1 MKTNASQNAQL
12 YTEFGEM
19 NKLRQQ
25 AKDKDPEAL
34 QAVAEQFEQLFMNMM
49 MKSMRQANDAFA
61 SDNPLN
67 SSKVKFYQD
76 MADTQLTK
84 DLSESGGIGLADIIV
99 KQLSAGY
106 GIEMNSDT
114 DDSDTRTNLTDSEQ
128 MLSRAFDSTASA
140 AASAILGQAQQRSA
154 RDATSAASDVST
166 VAKAGNAASVAEK
179 LPGSFDSPEAF
190 VESLLP
196 IAEKIADELGVDPK
210 VLLAQAALETGWGK
224 HVIQQDNGRSSYN
237 LFNIKADSRWNG
249 EQAQVSTLEYRDG
262 VAQREQASF
271 RSYDSYEDSF
281 KDYVS
286 FLKGSP
292 RYQEALQQ
300 AANPFA
306 YVDALQQAGYATD
319 PEYSNKISRIFSGE
333 LISKAESTASLSN
346 NDGLNSKE
354 S

>member
-12 YTEFGEM
+12 YTEFNEM

-25 AKDKDPEAL
+25 AKDKDPAAL

-49 MKSMRQANDAFA
+49 MKSMRQANDAFS

-106 GIEMNSDT
+106 GIELDAESDKAEEKN
-114 DDSDTRTNLTDSEQ
+114 NLSESEQ
-128 MLSRAFDSTASA
+128 LLSRAFDSTASA
-140 AASAILGQAQQRSA
+140 AASAILGQAQQRP
-154 RDATSAASDVST
+154 ASEKAEPVTAVSE
-166 VAKAGNAASVAEK
+166 AEK
-179 LPGSFDSPEAF
+179 VIAVNEQLPGRFDTPEAF
-190 VESLLP
+190 VESLMP
-196 IAEKIADELGVDPK
+196 IAEKVAGELGVDPK

-224 HVIQQDNGRSSYN
+224 HVIQQGADSSYN
-237 LFNIKADSRWNG
+237 LFNIKADSRWQS
-249 EQAQVSTLEYRDG
+249 EHVQVSTLEYRDG
-262 VAQREQASF
+262 VAQREQAAF
-271 RSYDSYEDSF
+271 RSYGSYEESF
-281 KDYVS
+281 NDYVS
-286 FLKGSP
+286 FLKSSP
-292 RYQEALQQ
+292 RYQNALQQ

-319 PEYSNKISRIFSGE
+319 PEYSNKISRIYSGE
-333 LISKAESTASLSN
+333 LISQASNTGSLSAN
-346 NDGLNSKE
+346 NGINSKE

>member
-12 YTEFGEM
+12 YTEFNEM

-25 AKDKDPEAL
+25 AKDKDPAAL

-49 MKSMRQANDAFA
+49 MKSMRQANDAFG

-67 SSKVKFYQD
+67 SSKVKFYQG

-106 GIEMNSDT
+106 GIELDAEA
-114 DDSDTRTNLTDSEQ
+114 DKAEEKHNLSESEQ
-128 MLSRAFDSTASA
+128 LLSRAFDSTASA
-140 AASAILGQAQQRSA
+140 AASAILGQAQQQ
-154 RDATSAASDVST
+154 AAPEKAQPVPPVSEAEKVT
-166 VAKAGNAASVAEK
+166 AVKEK
-179 LPGSFDSPEAF
+179 LPGRFETPEAF
-190 VESLLP
+190 VESLMP
-196 IAEKIADELGVDPK
+196 IAEKVAGELGVDPK

-224 HVIQQDNGRSSYN
+224 HVIQQGADSSYN
-237 LFNIKADSRWNG
+237 LFNIKADSRWQG
-249 EQAQVSTLEYRDG
+249 EQVQVSTLEYRDG
-262 VAQREQASF
+262 VAQREQAAF
-271 RSYDSYEDSF
+271 RSYGSYEDSF
-281 KDYVS
+281 NDYVS

-292 RYQEALQQ
+292 RYQNALQQ

-319 PEYSNKISRIFSGE
+319 PEYSNKISRIYSGE
-333 LISKAESTASLSN
+333 LISQASNAGSLSAN
-346 NDGLNSKE
+346 SGINSKE

>member
-25 AKDKDPEAL
+25 AKEKDPEAL
-34 QAVAEQFEQLFMNMM
+34 KAVAEQFEQLFMNMM
-49 MKSMRQANDAFA
+49 MKSMRQANDAFS

-84 DLSESGGIGLADIIV
+84 NLSESGGIGLADIIV
-99 KQLSAGY
+99 KQLSSGY
-106 GIEMNSDT
+106 GIEVDPGADKS
-114 DDSDTRTNLTDSEQ
+114 SEKPELSESEQ

-140 AASAILGQAQQRSA
+140 AASAILGQAQQQSVRKADSA
-154 RDATSAASDVST
+154 VPNVSESAKATSVAAGES
-166 VAKAGNAASVAEK
+166 
-179 LPGSFDSPEAF
+179 LPGKFDSPEAF

-224 HVIQQDNGRSSYN
+224 HVIQQGNGNSSYN
-237 LFNIKADSRWNG
+237 LFNIKADSRWSG

-271 RSYDSYEDSF
+271 RSYNSYEESF
-281 KDYVS
+281 NDYVA

-292 RYQEALQQ
+292 RYQDALQQ
-300 AANPFA
+300 AANPFT
-306 YVDALQQAGYATD
+306 YVEELQKAGYATD

-333 LISKAESTASLSN
+333 LISRADSSTSLVN
-346 NDGLNSKE
+346 NTGTNSKE

>member
-12 YTEFGEM
+12 YTEFNEM

-49 MKSMRQANDAFA
+49 MKSMRQANDVFS

-106 GIEMNSDT
+106 GIE
-114 DDSDTRTNLTDSEQ
+114 TRPDSEDSEEETNRSESEQ
-128 MLSRAFDSTASA
+128 LLSRAFDSTASA
-140 AASAILGQAQQRSA
+140 AASAILGQAQQRPAAEAAEPAPAVSDTGKA
-154 RDATSAASDVST
+154 ATVNET
-166 VAKAGNAASVAEK
+166 
-179 LPGSFDSPEAF
+179 LPGRFEAPEDF
-190 VESLLP
+190 VESLMP
-196 IAEKIADELGVDPK
+196 IAEKVAGELGVDPK

-224 HVIQQDNGRSSYN
+224 HVIQQDGSRSSYN
-237 LFNIKADSRWNG
+237 LFNIKADSRWQG
-249 EQAQVSTLEYRDG
+249 EQVQVSTLEYRDG
-262 VAQREQASF
+262 VAQREQAAF

-281 KDYVS
+281 NDYVS

-292 RYQEALQQ
+292 RYQDALQQ

-306 YVDALQQAGYATD
+306 YVEALQQAGYATD
-319 PEYSNKISRIFSGE
+319 PEYSNKIGRIYSGE
-333 LISKAESTASLSN
+333 LISRADNVGNLSASSSI
-346 NDGLNSKE
+346 NSKE

>member
-12 YTEFGEM
+12 YTEFNEM

-25 AKDKDPEAL
+25 AKDKDPAAL

-49 MKSMRQANDAFA
+49 MKSMRQANDVFS

-106 GIEMNSDT
+106 GVQLDAESDQAEEKN
-114 DDSDTRTNLTDSEQ
+114 NLSESEQ
-128 MLSRAFDSTASA
+128 LLSRAFDSTASA

-154 RDATSAASDVST
+154 PEKAESVQPVRTTEKVAAV
-166 VAKAGNAASVAEK
+166 NEQ
-179 LPGSFDSPEAF
+179 LPGRFETPEEF
-190 VESLLP
+190 VGSLMP
-196 IAEKIADELGVDPK
+196 IAEKVAGELGVDPK

-224 HVIQQDNGRSSYN
+224 HVIQQGGESSFN
-237 LFNIKADSRWNG
+237 LFNIKADSRWQG
-249 EQAQVSTLEYRDG
+249 EQVQVSTLEYRDG
-262 VAQREQASF
+262 VAQREQAAF
-271 RSYDSYEDSF
+271 RSYGSYEESF
-281 KDYVS
+281 NDYVS
-286 FLKGSP
+286 FLKNSP
-292 RYQEALQQ
+292 RYQNALQQ

-319 PEYSNKISRIFSGE
+319 PEYSNKISRIYSGE
-333 LISKAESTASLSN
+333 LISQADNTGSLSAN
-346 NDGLNSKE
+346 SGINSKE